1 MVKKIE
7 KHTVKEKVSNIELKK
22 EMKSDEDVPFRFF
35 CH

>member
-22 EMKSDEDVPFRFF
+22 EIVQPELNIGLVG
-35 CH
+35 H